1 MERETHT
8 VEVVERQL
16 AAMGAERYEVGVK
29 RADGRMVPL
38 VLRPGAVLGRVAWL
52 ERENAGGADVF
63 VRPAGSVGLVLVDD
77 LDAAGLARMASD
89 GLTPAVVV
97 QTSPTPRGHQAWVRL
112 SDVPIAPALASATAR
127 ELAARYGG
135 DPNSAAWRH
144 YGRLAGFT
152 NRKPKHR
159 RSDGTYPVVALL
171 ATADGV
177 AVAGADVLEAAWT
190 RLATAPVGPRGEVD
204 ARLRVLPRPQ
214 DTADV
219 SPLGQ
224 LYRREAARLAERYPA
239 LDASRLDWMIVLSLA
254 RTFTDADPAELARAM
269 YEGSPGLTER
279 KAGHVSDYVTRT
291 VMKALGAAAQER
303 ADQ

>member
-16 AAMGAERYEVGVK
+16 AAMGAERYEVGIK

-38 VLRPGAVLGRVAWL
+38 VLRPGAVLRRVAWL
-52 ERENAGGADVF
+52 ERENAAGADVF

-77 LDAAGLARMASD
+77 LDAAALARMASD

-112 SDVPIAPALASATAR
+112 SAEPIAPPFASSAAR
-127 ELAARYGG
+127 VLAARYGG

-144 YGRLAGFT
+144 YGRLVGFT

-177 AVAGADVLEAAWT
+177 AGAGTEVLEVART
-190 RLATAPVGPRGEVD
+190 QLATMPVGLRGRVS

-224 LYRREAARLAERYPA
+224 LYRREVARLAERYPA

-254 RTFTDADPAELARAM
+254 RTFTNSDAAELARAM
-269 YEGSPGLTER
+269 YEGSPHLDER
-279 KAGHVSDYVTRT
+279 KAGHVADYVTRT
-291 VMKALGAAAQER
+291 VMKALAVAGQ
-303 ADQ
+303 DGS

>member
-38 VLRPGAVLGRVAWL
+38 VLRPGAVLRRVAWL
-52 ERENAGGADVF
+52 ERENAARADVF

-77 LDAAGLARMASD
+77 LDAAGLAQMAFD

-97 QTSPTPRGHQAWVRL
+97 QTSPTPRGYQAWVRL
-112 SDVPIAPALASATAR
+112 SDVPIAPALASAAAR

-190 RLATAPVGPRGEVD
+190 RLATAPVGLRDRVSTRP
-204 ARLRVLPRPQ
+204 RVLPRPQ
-214 DTADV
+214 GTEAV

-239 LDASRLDWMIVLSLA
+239 LDASRLDWMIVVSLA
-254 RTFTDADPAELARAM
+254 RAFTTADAAELARAM

-291 VMKALGAAAQER
+291 VMKALDVAVR
-303 ADQ
+303 DRS